1 MVLSE
6 GLQGLLDVV
15 SDLLERGVVLR
26 DLPVLPPAAVQ
37 RLNLGG
43 DHPSSLRLL
52 ERKWETYL
60 I

>member
-6 GLQGLLDVV
+6 CLQGLLDVV

-26 DLPVLPPAAVQ
+26 DIPVLPPAAVQ

-52 ERKWETYL
+52 EREGETY
-60 I
+60 IS